1 MAQLIFQRGDIYWV
15 EFPKKE
21 SQKKV
26 HTIQEDHPAVI
37 ISNNKQN
44 QFSPVITV
52 LPVTSQLD
60 KTCPFE
66 VLINLDRPS
75 KVLLDQITTI
85 DKVYVK
91 KKITSLTEKEIMGIE
106 QKLHITLALPCY
118 RGSKLQ
124 SKKSKNL
131 SK

>member
-1 MAQLIFQRGDIYWV
+1 MAQLIFQRGDIHWV

-21 SQKKV
+21 NQKKV
-26 HTIQEDHPAVI
+26 HTIQEDHPVVI

-44 QFSPVITV
+44 QFSPAITV

-60 KTCPFE
+60 KTYPFE

-91 KKITSLTEKEIMGIE
+91 KKISSLMEKEIMGIE

-118 RGSKLQ
+118 RGSKL
-124 SKKSKNL
+124 
-131 SK
+131 